1 MVFGLDSVEISYIST
16 GNTIEKGV
24 VIHAS
29 KKYAFSHFMSYS
41 DPIHFYLSSEVDE
54 GIKYPLFPF
63 SYTTL
68 LSIVLDSDNE
78 DKYQH
83 DLDIEITPQ

>member
-1 MVFGLDSVEISYIST
+1 
-16 GNTIEKGV
+16 
-24 VIHAS
+24 
-29 KKYAFSHFMSYS
+29 MSYF
-41 DPIHFYLSSEVDE
+41 DPIQFQLSFEVDE

-63 SYTTL
+63 AYTNL
-68 LSIVLDSDNE
+68 LSIVLDSEDK

>member
-1 MVFGLDSVEISYIST
+1 
-16 GNTIEKGV
+16 
-24 VIHAS
+24 
-29 KKYAFSHFMSYS
+29 MSYS
-41 DPIHFYLSSEVDE
+41 DPIQFQLSFEADE